1 MKFGTKLDQEG
12 ILARYRNTRLA
23 FAVQTGAQV
32 QTTTTTTAGETR
44 YNVTVN
50 RGEVYAVDGTDLIV
64 KMEDGTFRHFPD
76 VPESARA
83 TVDGKQL
90 GIHDLKP
97 GMKLQR
103 TITTTET
110 PMIVTTIQT
119 VTGKVWYV
127 NPPRSVILTL
137 EDNTNQEFKIP
148 KDQKFNVDGQMVD
161 AFALRKGY
169 EGVGDEDCGGSNS
182 GFGAGAECDWH
193 GAPSGAAKG
202 CGALCASEAGRD
214 EATACYWHD
223 SALSVTRCSFAHCLG
238 RAHPCPGRSGSTC
251 RPCRTTCAQT
261 QLPSLD
267 WFSRA
272 CGCNFGRCQ
281 NALKVQQVGMIQGQ
295 FDDFDRARS
304 RWTTASCSRCYFL
317 AQSESHP

>member
-1 MKFGTKLDQEG
+1 MKLGASSIKID
-12 ILARYRNTRLA
+12 LAGCRNT
-23 FAVQTGAQV
+23 AVRPCCSNRC
-32 QTTTTTTAGETR
+32 AGPDDNKDYAGREGS

-50 RGEVYAVDGTDLIV
+50 RGEVCAEDGHDLVV
-64 KMEDGTFRHFPD
+64 KMEDGTFRHFPV

-103 TITTTET
+103 TITTTTT

-161 AFALRKGY
+161 AFALRKGMRVSATKIV
-169 EGVGDEDCGGSNS
+169 EVPTVVSSEQQSVTGTTPHAAPEPQKSEAPAAAPKEVATKPQQVTGTVPPSPAPD
-182 GFGAGAECDWH
+182 APLLVAQ
-193 GAPSGAAKG
+193 GAPTPAPAETETPAAPAEAAPKKSNYLLWVG
-202 CGALCASEAGRD
+202 VAVLLVVILFALRM
-214 EATACYWHD
+214 
-223 SALSVTRCSFAHCLG
+223 
-238 RAHPCPGRSGSTC
+238 RSKS
-251 RPCRTTCAQT
+251 
-261 QLPSLD
+261 S
-267 WFSRA
+267 
-272 CGCNFGRCQ
+272 
-281 NALKVQQVGMIQGQ
+281 K
-295 FDDFDRARS
+295 
-304 RWTTASCSRCYFL
+304 
-317 AQSESHP
+317 

>member
-1 MKFGTKLDQEG
+1 MKLGASWIKKGLLLATGTLG
-12 ILARYRNTRLA
+12 LA

-50 RGEVYAVDGTDLIV
+50 RGEVYAVDGNDLIV
-64 KMEDGTFRHFPD
+64 KMEDGTFRHFPN

-83 TVDGKQL
+83 TVAGKQI

-103 TITTTET
+103 TITTTTT

-119 VTGKVWYV
+119 VTGKVWHV

-161 AFALRKGY
+161 AFALRKGMKVSATKVV
-169 EGVGDEDCGGSNS
+169 EVPSVVSSEQQSVTGTTPHAAPAPQTGG
-182 GFGAGAECDWH
+182 
-193 GAPSGAAKG
+193 
-202 CGALCASEAGRD
+202 
-214 EATACYWHD
+214 ATA
-223 SALSVTRCSFAHCLG
+223 AAPKEVETK
-238 RAHPCPGRSGSTC
+238 P
-251 RPCRTTCAQT
+251 
-261 QLPSLD
+261 
-267 WFSRA
+267 
-272 CGCNFGRCQ
+272 
-281 NALKVQQVGMIQGQ
+281 QQVTGTVPPSPEPDAPLLVAEGEPTPAPVEAETPAAPAEPTPKKSNYLPWVGLAVLLVVILFVVRM
-295 FDDFDRARS
+295 RS
-304 RWTTASCSRCYFL
+304 KSSK
-317 AQSESHP
+317 